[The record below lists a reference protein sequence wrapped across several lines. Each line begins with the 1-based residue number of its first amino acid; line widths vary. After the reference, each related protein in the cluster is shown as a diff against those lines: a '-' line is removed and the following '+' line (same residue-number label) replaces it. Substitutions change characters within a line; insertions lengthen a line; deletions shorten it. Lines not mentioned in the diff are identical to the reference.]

1 MQEYEKVAH
10 PQTLQEMMARNEEI
24 KLGKADRIVKR
35 ELTIATN
42 ITKLQKWTDE
52 LLSKRSKK
60 EEEGE
65 TISTSSLTF

>member
-65 TISTSSLTF
+65 TI

>member
-65 TISTSSLTF
+65 TDSTSSLTF

>member
-65 TISTSSLTF
+65 TISTSSVTF